1 MQNSNIL
8 NKKQNEFHLIL
19 SRFSHEIRNPIALI
33 GSELQLIEDTHP
45 EVSAY
50 DYWNDITANLE
61 YTKELLN
68 NLSDYNN
75 AYKLSPKKTELFPY
89 LQAIISSIHPTYE
102 YLGISLAEQISPAL
116 PALYIDRIK
125 LKQALLNLFRN
136 AAEAV
141 PASDGKVKFCAFS
154 FEKGV
159 HISITDN
166 GCGIPEDQLEQIFTP
181 FVTFKKNG
189 TGLGLSITSQI
200 IQAHGGKI
208 YAENEPDSGASFHML
223 LPEDFRG

>member
-141 PASDGKVKFCAFS
+141 PSSDGKVKFCAFS
-154 FEKGV
+154 SEKAV

>member
-8 NKKQNEFHLIL
+8 NKKQDEFHLIL

-89 LQAIISSIHPTYE
+89 LKAIISSIHPTYE

-154 FEKGV
+154 SEKAV

-200 IQAHGGKI
+200 IQAHCGKI

>member
-8 NKKQNEFHLIL
+8 NKKQDEFHLIL

-154 FEKGV
+154 SEKAV

-189 TGLGLSITSQI
+189 TGRGLSITSQI

-208 YAENEPDSGASFHML
+208 YAENEPDSGASFHIL

>member
-8 NKKQNEFHLIL
+8 NKKQDEFHLIL

-89 LQAIISSIHPTYE
+89 LKAIISSIHPTYE

-154 FEKGV
+154 SEKAV
-159 HISITDN
+159 QISITDN

>member
-8 NKKQNEFHLIL
+8 NKKQDEFHLIL

-75 AYKLSPKKTELFPY
+75 DYKLSPKKTELFPY

-154 FEKGV
+154 SEKAV

>member
-8 NKKQNEFHLIL
+8 NKKQDEFHLIL

-141 PASDGKVKFCAFS
+141 LASDGKVKFCAFS
-154 FEKGV
+154 SEKAV

-208 YAENEPDSGASFHML
+208 YAENEPDSGASFHIL

>member
-1 MQNSNIL
+1 M
-8 NKKQNEFHLIL
+8 IL

-75 AYKLSPKKTELFPY
+75 AYKLSPEKTELLPY
-89 LQAIISSIHPTYE
+89 LKAIISSIHPTYE
-102 YLGISLAEQISPAL
+102 YLAISLEEQISPAL

-141 PASDGKVKFCAFS
+141 PASDGKVKFCAFAS
-154 FEKGV
+154 EKAV

-166 GCGIPEDQLEQIFTP
+166 GCGIPENQLEQIFTP

>member
-102 YLGISLAEQISPAL
+102 YLGISLAEQISSAL

-154 FEKGV
+154 SEKAV

>member
-8 NKKQNEFHLIL
+8 NKKQDEFHLIL

-33 GSELQLIEDTHP
+33 GRELQLIEDTHP

-75 AYKLSPKKTELFPY
+75 AYKLSLEKTELFPY
-89 LQAIISSIHPTYE
+89 LKAILSSIHPTYE
-102 YLGISLAEQISPAL
+102 YLMISLEKQISPAL

-141 PASDGKVKFCAFS
+141 PASGGKVKFCAFS
-154 FEKGV
+154 SEKAV

-166 GCGIPEDQLEQIFTP
+166 GCGIPENQLEQIFTP

-208 YAENEPDSGASFHML
+208 YAENESDSGASFHIL

>member
-8 NKKQNEFHLIL
+8 NKKQDEFHLIL

-141 PASDGKVKFCAFS
+141 PASDGKVKFCAIS
-154 FEKGV
+154 SEKAV